1 MMLVTEKHMLSSDVP
16 LAVQLRWHRRLAYI
30 LIAAS
35 IFVLL
40 IARGGGGNSGR
51 SAPATGTGHY
61 QPLVWDSRIADCCK
75 SR

>member
-1 MMLVTEKHMLSSDVP
+1 MLVTEKHMLSPDVP

-40 IARGGGGNSGR
+40 IVRGGSNSG
-51 SAPATGTGHY
+51 SSVPGTGTGQY
-61 QPLVWDSRIADCCK
+61 QPLVWDSGKADCCK
-75 SR
+75 SQ